1 MEVNLDLTRS
11 EMLDLPCQP
20 DIFIVPSKLASF
32 CKCIFDKTVVINPGY
47 LVKGSTGGSYSDLLI
62 HPMKR
67 ETLEA
72 ILDTGED
79 VELAHDVQDRVRVEI
94 KKI

>member
-1 MEVNLDLTRS
+1 MEVHLDLTRS
-11 EMLDLPCQP
+11 DSLELPCQP
-20 DIFIVPSKLASF
+20 DLFFVPSKLTTF
-32 CKCIFDKTVVINPGY
+32 CKCIFDKTVLINPGH
-47 LVKGSTGGSYSDLLI
+47 LVKGSTGGSYADILI

-72 ILDTGED
+72 ILDTED
-79 VELAHDVQDRVRVEI
+79 VELAHDVQDRIRVDI